1 MCISV
6 ASTYLHD
13 AILVRASRGHD
24 TTDMTHE
31 YKNCAHL
38 QVEKLIEETKQV
50 TVMVPQVVPENRT
63 IQVTYTYVCDVT
75 YSNDKYTNV
84 TLPTCNMV
92 DSLSLC
98 ITPFIYDV
106 GCAAAADLSPE

>member
-1 MCISV
+1 
-6 ASTYLHD
+6 
-13 AILVRASRGHD
+13 VRASRGHD
-24 TTDMTHE
+24 TTDLTHK
-31 YKNCAHL
+31 YKNPAHL

-50 TVMVPQVVPENRT
+50 TVMVPQVIPEHRT
-63 IQVTYTYVCDVT
+63 IQVPYTNVCDVT
-75 YSNDKYTNV
+75 HSNVKYTNV

-106 GCAAAADLSPE
+106 GCAAAADSSPE